1 MIKNVLNCIPALLLA
16 VGAAGCLSVPSVS
29 RGPEPGTVGFYG
41 MAPVQSRVATEDTV
55 ARRMSTPGDRLYVY
69 RVNGTMV
76 SIGEGK
82 TSPGAKVVPLD
93 EAAAGTIITPESAK
107 RLAAWLEKAIAAYDN
122 KNKKESQYMDFRVLA
137 NGEVSSSS
145 SKDGVPAV
153 PEEYIQMRFQYVYN
167 EGVEADG
174 EVVNYYLGGG
184 KRPNRLTYNE
194 IKILLS
200 SLQKP

>member
-1 MIKNVLNCIPALLLA
+1 MPQRSFRIEGARAGNGRLLRHGSRSIQSRDGRYGRAPDEHSRRQALCIPRERND
-16 VGAAGCLSVPSVS
+16 GFHR
-29 RGPEPGTVGFYG
+29 RGQNE
-41 MAPVQSRVATEDTV
+41 S
-55 ARRMSTPGDRLYVY
+55 
-69 RVNGTMV
+69 
-76 SIGEGK
+76 
-82 TSPGAKVVPLD
+82 GAKVVPLD
-93 EAAAGTIITPESAK
+93 EAASGTIITPESAK